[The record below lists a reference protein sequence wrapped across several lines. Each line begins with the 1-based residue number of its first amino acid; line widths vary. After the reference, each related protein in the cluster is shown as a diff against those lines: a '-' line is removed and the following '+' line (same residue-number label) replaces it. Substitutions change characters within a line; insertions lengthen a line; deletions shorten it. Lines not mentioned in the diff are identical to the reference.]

1 MLLLPPV
8 LLLLLLLLLPLAG
21 FVPQLQYSSSR
32 LFRSRTMHSRCSPP
46 SSWATWS
53 CSTVLSWRH

>member
-1 MLLLPPV
+1 
-8 LLLLLLLLLPLAG
+8 
-21 FVPQLQYSSSR
+21 
-32 LFRSRTMHSRCSPP
+32 MHSRCSPP